1 MDVSTRLI
9 DNDLA
14 RARQQGE
21 PRHGSH
27 WHVQQAWAHLW
38 NQQPAQALE
47 DALQGL
53 PHARY
58 PQHAHYVL
66 ASAHRALGH
75 TRQAALEA
83 STVLSLQ
90 SPYTAEWDAQED
102 TSWLAPWR
110 ARTCRPRTRPR
121 WCSSC
126 KATPH
131 AGRCAPCAHHPR
143 HGGCRPAG
151 RRECRVLC
159 AQAADDP
166 ARYAAALRQGVKT
179 LEQIPAPML
188 SEEACADHVREAGW
202 RLADVPTPWRTVAV
216 CAVAM
221 HASAS
226 ALQHVPARLQPQV
239 LQAAQALAVRTISDS
254 QEQGAIAQRLAEQLA
269 GQWQALQ
276 RTPGMPWMQRARRQ
290 GGWVALLAGSLV
302 LTPSSQT
309 ATRGGLVGF
318 AQQRPVLA
326 LLLHLLGGAC
336 ALVGH
341 AFVSVGAWRAE
352 GAWAGL
358 ASFTLLGLSE
368 LYWAW
373 RFVWAEPARPL
384 LGATAAFVA
393 AYVLCWWPLYR
404 RAGQALTPPRQTAP
418 DPQAHGGRLNRWFG
432 ACANILAL
440 MQRSLSLSTL
450 SLSLLVLGRGLPAFA
465 SFVATSRN
473 T

>member
-1 MDVSTRLI
+1 TTRLI

-14 RARQQGE
+14 RAHQKGE

-27 WHVQQAWAHLW
+27 WHVQRAWAHLW
-38 NQQPAQALE
+38 SHQPALALE

-66 ASAHRALGH
+66 ASAYRALGQ

-90 SPYTAEWDAQED
+90 SPYAAEWDAHED
-102 TSWLAPWR
+102 TTWLAPL
-110 ARTCRPRTRPR
+110 ARE
-121 WCSSC
+121 
-126 KATPH
+126 H
-131 AGRCAPCAHHPR
+131 M
-143 HGGCRPAG
+143 
-151 RRECRVLC
+151 
-159 AQAADDP
+159 QAADEATLVQQLQSHPRTLADVPRARITHAMVDAALQADESAVCFVPKRLMTP

-221 HASAS
+221 QANAS
-226 ALQHVPARLQPQV
+226 ALPHVPARLQPQV
-239 LQAAQALAVRTISDS
+239 LQAAQALAVQTVSDS

-269 GQWQALQ
+269 VQWQALQ

-290 GGWVALLAGSLV
+290 GGWVALLAGSLM
-302 LTPSSQT
+302 TPSSQAPT
-309 ATRGGLVGF
+309 QGGLVGWM
-318 AQQRPVLA
+318 QQRPVLA

-352 GAWAGL
+352 GAYAGL
-358 ASFTLLGLSE
+358 ASFTLLGFSE

-373 RFVWAEPARPL
+373 RFVWTEPARPL
-384 LGATAAFVA
+384 LGTTAALVA

-404 RAGQALTPPRQTAP
+404 KAGQALAQPRP
-418 DPQAHGGRLNRWFG
+418 DR
-432 ACANILAL
+432 
-440 MQRSLSLSTL
+440 T
-450 SLSLLVLGRGLPAFA
+450 
-465 SFVATSRN
+465 
-473 T
+473 